1 MDMNKLKYIC
11 IIKYK
16 NGFYYKY
23 IPFCYSI
30 VINKEFKKWIIKK
43 LLIY

>member
-1 MDMNKLKYIC
+1 MVMNKLKYIC

-16 NGFYYKY
+16 NGFYYEY

-30 VINKEFKKWIIKK
+30 VVNKEVLK
-43 LLIY
+43 